1 MLGLRARQILALV
14 AVMIAI
20 ATMSM
25 VLEVTEVTRTAVDE
39 ARREIHYSSRVLVN
53 QITQV
58 VVSRP
63 GLTPLDAV
71 RDDPILQA
79 SLDAATQFAPTVLY
93 AGFADSLG
101 RAILHTDPSRV
112 GEAVSP
118 HPPLPELAGP
128 VATWKF
134 LWKLMRGSGVIHAE
148 RTPLRIGDTRFG
160 EVYVALSPTFLRQR
174 ADRVLER
181 GLYIGLIYILVATA
195 AAIFL
200 TRIVLGPLGAVRQ
213 GIEALRAG
221 DFSYRIPQQNIQEFG
236 RMAQALNEL
245 GAEFHEREL
254 TRVDT
259 EHLRRAVELLG
270 DGLLIVGPER
280 EITLLN
286 GLAAQ
291 FLQLD
296 PTTAYGHR
304 LDEVLA
310 EHHPLNTLVDRLLS
324 GRSEYISARA
334 ELPGGT
340 EDQGVM
346 ALGHRI
352 HGEAGA
358 LGALIELKDL
368 SVLRDLQAVM
378 DHSTV
383 LSRLGEMAAG
393 VAHEIRN
400 PLNAITLHLEP
411 LRQAHALTPEAAQE
425 AVETV
430 RLQIAR
436 LDRVVSG
443 FLKVARLRKLT
454 LVALEPQR
462 ITAEVTE
469 LLAPEATMAGL
480 ELVRACDEPVPRV
493 SGDPEVLRQALMNVV
508 KNAIQAVPSREL
520 KIQVGCRT
528 EEDRV
533 LISVADSGPGM
544 SKEVRDKAFDLYV
557 TTKEHGTGVG
567 LAFVLQA
574 VEMHGGRVEIE
585 SEPGRGTKV
594 TLVLR
599 AETASITKGSP
610 AATALTGAAPG
621 DPS

>member
-14 AVMIAI
+14 AVMMAI
-20 ATMSM
+20 ALLSM
-25 VLEVTEVTRTAVDE
+25 LLEVTEVTRSAVDE

-53 QITQV
+53 QITQTV
-58 VVSRP
+58 AARP
-63 GLTPLDAV
+63 GLSPLDAI

-79 SLDAATQFAPTVLY
+79 SLDATTQFAPTVLY
-93 AGFADSLG
+93 AAFVDSAG
-101 RAILHTDPSRV
+101 RAVLHTDPAQV
-112 GEAVSP
+112 GELVSA
-118 HPPLPELAGP
+118 HTPLPQLSGP
-128 VATWKF
+128 VPAWSF
-134 LWKLMRGSGVIHAE
+134 LWELVRGGGEIHAE
-148 RTPLRIGDTRFG
+148 ITPLRIGATRFG
-160 EVYVALSPTFLRQR
+160 AVHVAQSPTFLRQR
-174 ADRVLER
+174 VNRVLER
-181 GLYIGLIYILVATA
+181 GLYIGLIYILVATV

-200 TRIVLGPLGAVRQ
+200 TRIVLGPLGAVRR

-245 GAEFHEREL
+245 GAEIHAREL
-254 TRVDT
+254 TRGDT

-270 DGLLIVGPER
+270 DGLLIVGPDR

-286 GLAAQ
+286 GIAAR
-291 FLQLD
+291 FLDLD
-296 PTTAYGHR
+296 PAAAHGR
-304 LDEVLA
+304 SLAEVLDEN
-310 EHHPLNTLVDRLLS
+310 HPLNALVDQLLRGPS
-324 GRSEYISARA
+324 DHISARA
-334 ELPGGT
+334 ELPGGQG
-340 EDQGVM
+340 DRGVM

-411 LRQAHALTPEAAQE
+411 LRSAHALTPEAAQE

-454 LVALEPQR
+454 LVAIEPEQL
-462 ITAEVTE
+462 TAEVVH
-469 LLAPEATMAGL
+469 LLAPEATLAGL
-480 ELVRACDEPVPRV
+480 ELLCDCAEPLPRL

-508 KNAIQAVPSREL
+508 KNAIQAVPSRGLRIHVRCRARED
-520 KIQVGCRT
+520 QVF
-528 EEDRV
+528 
-533 LISVADSGPGM
+533 LSVKDTGPGM
-544 SKEVRDKAFDLYV
+544 AKEVKDKAFDLYM
-557 TTKEHGTGVG
+557 TTKENGTGVG

-585 SEPGRGTKV
+585 SEPGRGTTV

-599 AETASITKGSP
+599 AAAEEAAASPTAPGV
-610 AATALTGAAPG
+610 LTGAGPEEK
-621 DPS
+621 P